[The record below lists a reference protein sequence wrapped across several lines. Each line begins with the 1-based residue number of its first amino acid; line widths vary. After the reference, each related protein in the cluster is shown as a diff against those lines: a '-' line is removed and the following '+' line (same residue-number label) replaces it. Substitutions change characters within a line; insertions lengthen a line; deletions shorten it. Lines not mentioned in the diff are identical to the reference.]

1 MASTSFEKND
11 FQHYPVSSDESGSNQ
26 SVCIPIPCIF
36 VVTLERSPTKPEHA
50 VAAPSSEYKKIHG
63 LILVPLGNSLELIT
77 FRNSKNT
84 AQLALQV
91 GCGKSSGPF

>member
-1 MASTSFEKND
+1 MQVLLLPANT
-11 FQHYPVSSDESGSNQ
+11 
-26 SVCIPIPCIF
+26 
-36 VVTLERSPTKPEHA
+36 
-50 VAAPSSEYKKIHG
+50 KKIHG

-84 AQLALQV
+84 AQQALQV